1 LEAAKGVLSLG
12 TLAPPSKASN
22 TESESLDERQKS
34 LVQKMLEL
42 WRTAPSAGEIQLL
55 RSANGSPEP
64 SKPLADGAA
73 PEPPPLAAV
82 VEHHDKTPSIL
93 KAGWL
98 LSPDPAGTRWIRR
111 YVELRRP
118 YLHLYSSDGDEI
130 NTVNLT
136 NSRIDAEP
144 QVAKLLQRENVRLE
158 VWAVYA
164 TNKAWLFACRNEKER
179 GEWIWAV
186 DRAYVSEGSSVGPT
200 EFHADDEW

>member
-1 LEAAKGVLSLG
+1 
-12 TLAPPSKASN
+12 
-22 TESESLDERQKS
+22 
-34 LVQKMLEL
+34 
-42 WRTAPSAGEIQLL
+42 
-55 RSANGSPEP
+55 
-64 SKPLADGAA
+64 
-73 PEPPPLAAV
+73 
-82 VEHHDKTPSIL
+82 
-93 KAGWL
+93 
-98 LSPDPAGTRWIRR
+98 
-111 YVELRRP
+111 
-118 YLHLYSSDGDEI
+118 DEI